1 MRDAQVVVAVAT
13 VVAVVVAAVVGGVK
27 ITMALSVGERSLWLV
42 YHMDSSC
49 CSCR

>member
-13 VVAVVVAAVVGGVK
+13 VVAVVVAAVK